1 MRVIRR
7 EEMGKNLFT
16 SRSVIRIHKLFSQ
29 VDSQKWGN
37 EGRCLPLTR
46 FLADFIYTNSDDGRK
61 LLGKMYVVLAVC
73 CLVLIGTKV
82 LVPVA
87 MAESI
92 YKSVMPDGRVMY
104 GEKPQPG
111 ARSVKKSTV
120 NINNTG
126 VKPASKTEIDSI
138 NRRAQKRSQVLDKTL
153 NTVKTAKDDLRK
165 AEIDRE
171 TGVEPLPGERLGIVG
186 RGTRLSEAYW
196 RRQQIL
202 EERVNT
208 ARQLLKKARQGYN
221 EAR

>member
-1 MRVIRR
+1 
-7 EEMGKNLFT
+7 MGKKLFT
-16 SRSVIRIHKLFSQ
+16 KRSAVRIYKSLTRIASRSREC
-29 VDSQKWGN
+29 
-37 EGRCLPLTR
+37 EGKYSSVMR
-46 FLADFIYTNSDDGRK
+46 FLAGFRYINFDGRHQ
-61 LLGKMYVVLAVC
+61 LLGKIHVVLAAC
-73 CLVLIGTKV
+73 CFALISTKA
-82 LVPVA
+82 LVPAA

-120 NINNTG
+120 NISDTG
-126 VKPASKTEIDSI
+126 VKPASKTEVDSI
-138 NRRAQKRSQVLDKTL
+138 NRRAQKRSQLLDKTL
-153 NTVKTAKDDLRK
+153 KTVQTAEGDLRK
-165 AEIDRE
+165 AEVDRE
-171 TGVEPLPGERLGIVG
+171 AGIEPLPGERLGIVG

-202 EERVNT
+202 EERVIS

>member
-1 MRVIRR
+1 MGKKLFAKRSSTWIYRLFSRVSLIRVKEGKHLNVIRVLAGLIYINSDGDR
-7 EEMGKNLFT
+7 QLLRK
-16 SRSVIRIHKLFSQ
+16 IRI
-29 VDSQKWGN
+29 D
-37 EGRCLPLTR
+37 
-46 FLADFIYTNSDDGRK
+46 
-61 LLGKMYVVLAVC
+61 LAVC
-73 CLVLIGTKV
+73 YFTLISTIA

-120 NINNTG
+120 NISDTG

-138 NRRAQKRSQVLDKTL
+138 NRRAQKRSQLLDKTL
-153 NTVKTAKDDLRK
+153 KTVQTAEDDLRK

-171 TGVEPLPGERLGIVG
+171 AGVEPLPGERLGIVG

-202 EERVNT
+202 EERVDT
-208 ARQLLKKARQGYN
+208 ASQLLKKARQGYN

>member
-1 MRVIRR
+1 
-7 EEMGKNLFT
+7 MGKKLFT
-16 SRSVIRIHKLFSQ
+16 KRSAIRIHRPFSW
-29 VDSQKWGN
+29 VVSRSREY
-37 EGRCLPLTR
+37 EGEYLTVTSLLAR
-46 FLADFIYTNSDDGRK
+46 FRYINCDGSHQ
-61 LLGKMYVVLAVC
+61 LLGKMRVILAAC
-73 CLVLIGTKV
+73 CFALISTTV
-82 LVPVA
+82 LVTAA

-120 NINNTG
+120 SISDTG
-126 VKPASKTEIDSI
+126 VKPASKAEIDSI
-138 NRRAQKRSQVLDKTL
+138 NRRAQKRSQLLDKTL
-153 NTVKTAKDDLRK
+153 KTVQTAEDDLRK
-165 AEIDRE
+165 SEIDRE
-171 TGVEPLPGERLGIVG
+171 AGIEPLPGERLGIVG

-202 EERVNT
+202 EERVDT

>member
-1 MRVIRR
+1 
-7 EEMGKNLFT
+7 MGKKLLTKRSAVRIHRPFSRTT
-16 SRSVIRIHKLFSQ
+16 SRSRKY
-29 VDSQKWGN
+29 
-37 EGRCLPLTR
+37 EGRYLNVMR
-46 FLADFIYTNSDDGRK
+46 FLAGFRYISIDSGHQLF
-61 LLGKMYVVLAVC
+61 GKIRVVLAAC
-73 CLVLIGTKV
+73 CFALISTNVLI
-82 LVPVA
+82 PVA
-87 MAESI
+87 KAEYI

-120 NINNTG
+120 SISNTG

-138 NRRAQKRSQVLDKTL
+138 NRRAQKRSQLLDKTL
-153 NTVKTAKDDLRK
+153 KNIQTAEGDLRK
-165 AEIDRE
+165 AETDRE
-171 TGVEPLPGERLGIVG
+171 AGIEPLPGERLGIVG

>member
-1 MRVIRR
+1 
-7 EEMGKNLFT
+7 MGKKLFT
-16 SRSVIRIHKLFSQ
+16 KRSVVQIHRQFSRVPSRSKQ
-29 VDSQKWGN
+29 Y
-37 EGRCLPLTR
+37 EGKYLNMMR
-46 FLADFIYTNSDDGRK
+46 FLSGVRCISVNNSYQLLRK
-61 LLGKMYVVLAVC
+61 IRVVLAIC
-73 CLVLIGTKV
+73 CFVLIGTKA

-111 ARSVKKSTV
+111 ASLVKKSTV
-120 NINNTG
+120 SITDTG
-126 VKPASKTEIDSI
+126 VKAASKTEIDSI
-138 NRRAQKRSQVLDKTL
+138 NRRAKKRSQLLDKTL
-153 NTVKTAKDDLRK
+153 KNIQTAEGDLRK

-171 TGVEPLPGERLGIVG
+171 AGIEPLPGERLGIVG

-208 ARQLLKKARQGYN
+208 ARQLLKKARQGYS

>member
-1 MRVIRR
+1 
-7 EEMGKNLFT
+7 MGKNLFAK
-16 SRSVIRIHKLFSQ
+16 RSTISIHRSFSSA
-29 VDSQKWGN
+29 DSQSWDN
-37 EGRCLPLTR
+37 EERYFSVTR
-46 FLADFIYTNSDDGRK
+46 FLANFDDDCK
-61 LLGKMYVVLAVC
+61 LLGKIRVILTVC
-73 CLVLIGTKV
+73 CFVFVSNALP
-82 LVPVA
+82 VPVA

-120 NINNTG
+120 NTNDTG
-126 VKPASKTEIDSI
+126 IKPASKVEIESI
-138 NRRAQKRSQVLDKTL
+138 NRRAQKRSQQLEKTL
-153 NTVKTAKDDLRK
+153 KTVQIAEDDLRK
-165 AEIDRE
+165 AELDRE
-171 TGVEPLPGERLGIVG
+171 DGVEPLPGERLGIIG

-202 EERVNT
+202 EERVDT

>member
-1 MRVIRR
+1 
-7 EEMGKNLFT
+7 MGKKLFT
-16 SRSVIRIHKLFSQ
+16 KRSAVRIHRPFSR
-29 VDSQKWGN
+29 VTSRNREYEEKY
-37 EGRCLPLTR
+37 LTVMR
-46 FLADFIYTNSDDGRK
+46 FLAGFRHINFDGGHQ
-61 LLGKMYVVLAVC
+61 LLGKIRVVLAVC
-73 CLVLIGTKV
+73 CFALISTKA
-82 LVPVA
+82 LVPAA

-120 NINNTG
+120 SISDTG

-138 NRRAQKRSQVLDKTL
+138 NRRAQKRSQLLDKTL
-153 NTVKTAKDDLRK
+153 KTVQTAEGDLRK

-171 TGVEPLPGERLGIVG
+171 AGIEPLPGERLGIVG

-202 EERVNT
+202 EERVDT
-208 ARQLLKKARQGYN
+208 ASQLLKKARQGYN

>member
-1 MRVIRR
+1 
-7 EEMGKNLFT
+7 
-16 SRSVIRIHKLFSQ
+16 
-29 VDSQKWGN
+29 
-37 EGRCLPLTR
+37 
-46 FLADFIYTNSDDGRK
+46 
-61 LLGKMYVVLAVC
+61 
-73 CLVLIGTKV
+73 
-82 LVPVA
+82 

-120 NINNTG
+120 SISDTG

-138 NRRAQKRSQVLDKTL
+138 NRRAQKRSLLLDKTL
-153 NTVKTAKDDLRK
+153 KTVQTAEGDLRK

-171 TGVEPLPGERLGIVG
+171 AGIEPLPGERLGIVG

-202 EERVNT
+202 EERVDT

>member
-1 MRVIRR
+1 
-7 EEMGKNLFT
+7 MGKKLFT
-16 SRSVIRIHKLFSQ
+16 KRSAVRIHRSFPRVVSQ
-29 VDSQKWGN
+29 SREY
-37 EGRCLPLTR
+37 EGKYLTVTR
-46 FLADFIYTNSDDGRK
+46 FLAGFRYINFDSGHQ
-61 LLGKMYVVLAVC
+61 LLGKVRVVLAVC
-73 CLVLIGTKV
+73 CFTLISTTA
-82 LVPVA
+82 LVPAA

-111 ARSVKKSTV
+111 ARSVKKSSAS
-120 NINNTG
+120 ISDTG
-126 VKPASKTEIDSI
+126 VKPASKAEIDSI
-138 NRRAQKRSQVLDKTL
+138 NRRAQKRSQLLDKTL
-153 NTVKTAKDDLRK
+153 KTVQTAEDDLRK

-171 TGVEPLPGERLGIVG
+171 AGVEPLPGERLGIVG

-202 EERVNT
+202 EERVDT

>member
-1 MRVIRR
+1 
-7 EEMGKNLFT
+7 MGKRLFT
-16 SRSVIRIHKLFSQ
+16 KRSVVRIHRPFSRIPSRSRNYEEKYL
-29 VDSQKWGN
+29 KMM
-37 EGRCLPLTR
+37 R
-46 FLADFIYTNSDDGRK
+46 FLAEFGYFSISNGYQLPRK
-61 LLGKMYVVLAVC
+61 ILVVLAVC
-73 CLVLIGTKV
+73 CFALISTKV
-82 LVPVA
+82 LIPVA

-111 ARSVKKSTV
+111 ASLVKKSTV
-120 NINNTG
+120 SITDTG
-126 VKPASKTEIDSI
+126 VKAASKTEIDSI
-138 NRRAQKRSQVLDKTL
+138 NRRAKKRSQLLDKTL
-153 NTVKTAKDDLRK
+153 KNIQTAEGDLRK

-171 TGVEPLPGERLGIVG
+171 AGIEPLPGERLGIVG

-208 ARQLLKKARQGYN
+208 ARQLLKKARQGYS